1 MKSVCPFCAAET
13 EVHVVEYEPGRWAVV
28 CDTCGATG
36 PMADNRNEAL
46 GRWSSASHIDGRG
59 FIQKVAKVLGI

>member
-13 EVHVVEYEPGRWAVV
+13 EIHIVEYEQGRWAVV

-36 PMADNRNEAL
+36 PMADHEDGAL
-46 GRWSSASHIDGRG
+46 ERWSSASQIDGQG
-59 FIQKVAKVLGI
+59 FIQRVAKALGI